1 MPCAAPV
8 TIATLSL
15 SLMPASGGLST
26 VAHELP
32 RTPRP
37 AISAFT
43 RVFDALW
50 RGEGGE
56 RRRREPGEGQ
66 ERTPS
71 ANGREI
77 RVARQLPLT
86 RPSLR
91 SGHPLPA
98 TLRSAGRGKDAALRP
113 GQGSTP
119 AEQAIEKPA
128 VEAAVDG
135 LRPHGLAADLRVEL
149 PVARHGRQGSVRQR
163 RGERRRGRKS
173 GQG

>member
-15 SLMPASGGLST
+15 SRMAPSGCPST

-32 RTPRP
+32 RNPRP

-66 ERTPS
+66 ERAPS

-86 RPSLR
+86 QPSLR

-135 LRPHGLAADLRVEL
+135 LRPHGLGAEWTAGLRTEL
-149 PVARHGRQGSVRQR
+149 AGD
-163 RGERRRGRKS
+163 RRGR
-173 GQG
+173 